1 MSQSNRNLSK
11 LIACIF
17 NDTKEVVTLS
27 GSIIFSTDGEKSTSA
42 VFAIMVYKKGD
53 EKR

>member
-1 MSQSNRNLSK
+1 MLNL
-11 LIACIF
+11 F
-17 NDTKEVVTLS
+17 F